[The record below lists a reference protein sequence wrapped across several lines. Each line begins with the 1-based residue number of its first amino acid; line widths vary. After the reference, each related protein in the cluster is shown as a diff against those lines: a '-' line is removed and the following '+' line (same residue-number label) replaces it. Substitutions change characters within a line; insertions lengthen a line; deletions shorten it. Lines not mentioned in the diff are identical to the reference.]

1 MLQLPFQE
9 LFETYKPAQNTLSE
23 PGLGALG
30 NTQIHTVYNVQ
41 FIYQSMVVTRDPTS
55 SLKTPARW
63 KCLGFLVQSIAT
75 QVEGANTGSP
85 SWRFQ
90 LHLGSNF
97 WGPRRERNLYQFMR
111 RISVQLGWLKT
122 FLGGKC
128 GYKNLST
135 KVFWCLFRSFI
146 IISPYHHHHHSFH
159 GIWFNQVFITRSN
172 AGHYESKL
180 PAMCSTRDSYYTC
193 LSHQLGD

>member
-30 NTQIHTVYNVQ
+30 NTQTHTMYNVQ
-41 FIYQSMVVTRDPTS
+41 FIYQSMVVTRDPSS

-75 QVEGANTGSP
+75 QVEGANTGWPFWRKAP
-85 SWRFQ
+85 SWVQF
-90 LHLGSNF
+90 LGTWS
-97 WGPRRERNLYQFMR
+97 ERNLYQFMR
-111 RISVQLGWLKT
+111 RISVQLGFQDLLRWFAGIKT
-122 FLGGKC
+122 CPQKYFGVYFGASSS
-128 GYKNLST
+128 YHRT
-135 KVFWCLFRSFI
+135 TI
-146 IISPYHHHHHSFH
+146 IIIIPYMAFYLY
-159 GIWFNQVFITRSN
+159 NEVFITRSN

-180 PAMCSTRDSYYTC
+180 PAMCSTP
-193 LSHQLGD
+193 G